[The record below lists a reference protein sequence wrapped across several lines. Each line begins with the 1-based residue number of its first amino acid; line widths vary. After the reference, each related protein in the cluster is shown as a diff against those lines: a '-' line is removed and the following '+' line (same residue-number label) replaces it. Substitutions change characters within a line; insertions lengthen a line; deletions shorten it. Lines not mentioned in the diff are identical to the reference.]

1 MVWHCFWH
9 ETYNPTKAFWNE
21 KENIPKNFV
30 CYINKLCNTLDTNL
44 IGDIVEVDVDD
55 VVDGDRAGA

>member
-1 MVWHCFWH
+1 MDKLL
-9 ETYNPTKAFWNE
+9 NM
-21 KENIPKNFV
+21 IPSIDIWPHF
-30 CYINKLCNTLDTNL
+30 DPNL

>member
-1 MVWHCFWH
+1 MKKKTSRKTLCV
-9 ETYNPTKAFWNE
+9 
-21 KENIPKNFV
+21 V
-30 CYINKLCNTLDTNL
+30 LVVINKLCNTLDTNL